1 MHPKQI
7 CITLEKGCVSKE
19 NRLNNVGRIFL
30 AEYFASMESAISFL
44 TGKIKSDMITEMVS
58 CWFSANPTYVV
69 TTLYLKSRKDQA
81 LGMVGNPSAML
92 LLILRPNEGPMG
104 RKYGEQSPSAA
115 LFCWRAEIQSTVLLR
130 DYVFLKWANCQSCML
145 ALESDNIYRVC
156 FKPGNTRFLLL
167 DGTPRDAAEI
177 IEINLLSV

>member
-58 CWFSANPTYVV
+58 CW
-69 TTLYLKSRKDQA
+69 K
-81 LGMVGNPSAML
+81 
-92 LLILRPNEGPMG
+92 
-104 RKYGEQSPSAA
+104 
-115 LFCWRAEIQSTVLLR
+115 
-130 DYVFLKWANCQSCML
+130 
-145 ALESDNIYRVC
+145 
-156 FKPGNTRFLLL
+156 
-167 DGTPRDAAEI
+167 
-177 IEINLLSV
+177 